1 MLTMERDKKSIIL
14 ADDHEIFL
22 DSLTSMLTSEENL
35 EVSVRVNNGKE
46 LVKAVQETRT
56 DLCIVDMDMPEMN
69 GMQASE
75 VLLKLYPD
83 LKILILTMHKE
94 KSLIKKMISL
104 GVRGY
109 LLKTCDKEE
118 FIFAIN
124 RILKGKNHFSEEVI
138 ETMTNEDK
146 VETKLSP
153 DLTKLAALSNR
164 EKEIICLLCN
174 GLSNKQIAEKIFI
187 SPKTV
192 DNHRTNIMRKLEVN
206 NIVGLI
212 RFAIKHGLAE

>member
-1 MLTMERDKKSIIL
+1 MEQKKKRIIL

-22 DSLTSMLTSEENL
+22 ESLSAMLTSEENL
-35 EVSVRVNNGKE
+35 EILKKVSNGKE
-46 LVKAVQETRT
+46 LVNAVKESPP

-75 VLLKLYPD
+75 LLLKLYAD

-94 KSLIKKMISL
+94 KSLIKKMMSL
-104 GVRGY
+104 GIRGY

-124 RILKGKNHFSEEVI
+124 HILKGKNHFSEEVI
-138 ETMTNEDK
+138 EMIVNEDR
-146 VETKLSP
+146 VETKQSP
-153 DLTKLAALSNR
+153 DLTKLAALSDR
-164 EKEIICLLCN
+164 ENEIIGLLCN
-174 GLSNKQIAEKIFI
+174 GLSNKQIAEKISI

-212 RFAIKHGLAE
+212 RFAIKHGLTE

>member
-1 MLTMERDKKSIIL
+1 MERNKKNIIL

-22 DSLTSMLTSEENL
+22 DSLTAMLASEENL
-35 EVSVRVNNGKE
+35 EVSKRVNNGKE
-46 LVKAVQETRT
+46 LIKAVQEAMP
-56 DLCIVDMDMPEMN
+56 DLCIVDMDMPAMN

-94 KSLIKKMISL
+94 ISLIKKMMSL
-104 GVRGY
+104 GIRGY

-124 RILKGKNHFSEEVI
+124 HILKGKNHFSEEVI
-138 ETMTNEDK
+138 ETIVNEDTD
-146 VETKLSP
+146 ETKRSP
-153 DLTKLAALSNR
+153 DLTKLASLSNR
-164 EKEIICLLCN
+164 EKEIIGLLCN